1 MNNGGPCT
9 IHGCRIGNGRS
20 RRRVRGAHLAAS
32 RSRSNVLLDAF
43 EILIPNLRNYLH
55 GLIDLRKENQIAALL
70 IMAASVP
77 ALGTAQSVQHAV
89 SSRIISVAA
98 GVRSLA
104 FSANGKTVACYAVY
118 ANRSFAGPTLNSA
131 VNYQVV
137 SSSSSCRDQPYAVG
151 YSVNFQPPSNK
162 NMVFFRID
170 GAGRIAITEN

>member
-1 MNNGGPCT
+1 MVSSISGKKT
-9 IHGCRIGNGRS
+9 RS
-20 RRRVRGAHLAAS
+20 
-32 RSRSNVLLDAF
+32 
-43 EILIPNLRNYLH
+43 LIFLV
-55 GLIDLRKENQIAALL
+55 
-70 IMAASVP
+70 MAASVP
-77 ALGTAQSVQHAV
+77 SLGSAQSVQHAV
-89 SSRIISVAA
+89 NSRIISVAA

-118 ANRSFAGPTLNSA
+118 ANRSVAGPTLNSA

-137 SSSSSCRDQPYAVG
+137 SSSSSCRDQLYGVG